1 MQDNNYGIDW
11 ESPVAICHDT
21 DEEIIVPTIPC
32 PLNEDKLHLL
42 QQCVDPLQEVEDL
55 GVGLYL
61 SVRDFIYANVQ

>member
-1 MQDNNYGIDW
+1 M
-11 ESPVAICHDT
+11 AICHDT

-55 GVGLYL
+55 GVGL
-61 SVRDFIYANVQ
+61 